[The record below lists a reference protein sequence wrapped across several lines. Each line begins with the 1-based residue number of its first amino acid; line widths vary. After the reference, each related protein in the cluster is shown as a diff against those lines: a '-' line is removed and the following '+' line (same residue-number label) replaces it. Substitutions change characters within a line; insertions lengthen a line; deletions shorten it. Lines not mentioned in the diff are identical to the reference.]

1 MITFVNIFLFT
12 FMDLFGILYFTRGGL
27 MSFNKKFFSVFFKFL
42 LIFGIMGIIVTG
54 TIIYFLAVND
64 SGHEFSASGL
74 NFSSVIYYTDED
86 GNNSEYDQ
94 IYGEQNRLWEDID
107 NMPEYLPQ
115 AFVAI
120 EDERFYEHFGFDI
133 PRTIKAT
140 FNYVFKKDSSF
151 GGSTINQ
158 QLVKNI
164 TGYDDTT
171 AKRKI
176 IEIVRA
182 IDIDRKMSKSQILE
196 LYLNTIY
203 LSQGC
208 NGVRTAAD
216 KYFGKNV
223 DELTLAECASL
234 AGITQYPTRYDPIL
248 NPEANKQKQE
258 LVLAKMLELEMIS
271 QEEYDKAVAEKLNIQ
286 NNENSTGGS
295 TQSYYTDHVLE
306 EVIAILQKELS
317 INKTMATQMVY
328 RGGLQIYSCVDP
340 DIQGAID
347 EVYSNPSK
355 TINYNED
362 KPIQSAIVVMDPYT
376 GQIKGIGGGL
386 GKKTTD
392 RGLNRATMTLR
403 QPGSVIKPLSVYAP
417 GFEYKKF
424 TPYTVFTDTPYTIGS
439 HTIKNYYSGFRGAMT
454 IKYAVEQSVN
464 TVAAKALDSIGIDKS
479 YNFLSN
485 KLKISTLDPQ
495 RDKAHSPLAL
505 GGLTNGISVL
515 ELTAA
520 YSSFVNKGIYTKPY
534 AITKIVDN
542 NGKVIFENNKQ
553 SNIAMS
559 EKTASTMLEVLQSV
573 VNVGTGTPARLSNV
587 PVGGK
592 TGTTDDDVDRWFAGV
607 TPYYAATVWVGYDV
621 QQTVTGHWVNPAA
634 ALWKAVMSK
643 VHEGL
648 EYKAFNTKEAKKSKS
663 GVCIDSGKIASD
675 LCYQDYRGSR
685 VEEDAETES
694 NEVCDLHKYVQID
707 KATDMLAGP
716 DCSLSNVEVRVQPV
730 DGTEVICTHEEEQEA
745 ETSTDEATESG
756 DIDIIVNNDEP
767 SE

>member
-1 MITFVNIFLFT
+1 MRF
-12 FMDLFGILYFTRGGL
+12 
-27 MSFNKKFFSVFFKFL
+27 SKKFFSVFFKFL
-42 LIFGIMGIIVTG
+42 LIFGVIGIIATG
-54 TIIYFLAVND
+54 VIVYFLAVND

-74 NFSSVIYYTDED
+74 NFSSVIYYTDEE
-86 GNNSEYDQ
+86 GNNVEYDQ
-94 IYGEQNRLWEDID
+94 IYGEQNRLWEEIS
-107 NMPEYLPQ
+107 NMPEYLLQ

-120 EDERFYEHFGFDI
+120 EDERFYDHFGFDI
-133 PRTIKAT
+133 PRTVKAT
-140 FNYVFKKDSSF
+140 FNYVFKRDSSF

-176 IEIVRA
+176 VEIIRA

-208 NGVRTAAD
+208 NGVKTAAN

-223 DELTLAECASL
+223 EDLTLAECASL

-258 LVLAKMLELEMIS
+258 LVLGKMLELEMITQS
-271 QEEYDKAVAEKLNIQ
+271 EHDEAVAEELNIQ
-286 NNENSTGGS
+286 NNDDSDVENN
-295 TQSYYTDHVLE
+295 QSYYTDHVIE
-306 EVIAILQKELS
+306 EVVSILQKELA

-328 RGGLQIYSCVDP
+328 RGGLQIYTCVDP
-340 DIQGAID
+340 DIQATID
-347 EVYSNPSK
+347 DVYSNPSK
-355 TINYNED
+355 TINFNEEN
-362 KPIQSAIVVMDPYT
+362 PIQSAIVVMDPYT

-386 GKKTTD
+386 GKKTSN

-403 QPGSVIKPLSVYAP
+403 QPGSSIKPLSVYAP

-424 TPYTVFTDTPYTIGS
+424 TPYTVFADTPYTIGN

-464 TVAAKALDSIGIDKS
+464 TVAAKALDSIGIGKS
-479 YNFLSN
+479 YNFLSE
-485 KLKISTLDPQ
+485 KLKISTLDPV

-505 GGLTNGISVL
+505 GGLTNGVSVL

-520 YSSFVNKGIYTKPY
+520 YSAFVNKGVYTKPY
-534 AITKIVDN
+534 AVEMITDS
-542 NGKVIFENNKQ
+542 NGKVIFENTRKCNV
-553 SNIAMS
+553 AMS
-559 EKTASTMLEVLQSV
+559 ERTASTMLDVLQSV
-573 VNVGTGTPARLSNV
+573 VNVGTGTPARLPNM

-592 TGTTDDDVDRWFAGV
+592 TGTTDDDVDRWFVGV
-607 TPYYAATVWVGYDV
+607 TPYYTAAVWVGYDV
-621 QQTVTGHWVNPAA
+621 QKTITGYSVNPAA

-643 VHEGL
+643 AHQGL
-648 EYKAFNTKEAKKSKS
+648 QYKAFNSKEAANVEDS
-663 GVCIDSGKIASD
+663 VCMDSGKVAGD

-685 VEEDAETES
+685 VVNDREPVS

-707 KATDMLAGP
+707 KTTGQVAGSECNLH
-716 DCSLSNVEVRVQPV
+716 DLEVRVQPI
-730 DGTEVICTHEEEQEA
+730 DGTEIICSHPEGTEQTA
-745 ETSTDEATESG
+745 ELKQNDV
-756 DIDIIVNNDEP
+756 DIITSNNEP
-767 SE
+767 TE

>member
-1 MITFVNIFLFT
+1 
-12 FMDLFGILYFTRGGL
+12 

-42 LIFGIMGIIVTG
+42 LIFGIIGIIATSA
-54 TIIYFLAVND
+54 IIYFLAVKD
-64 SGHEFSASGL
+64 SGYEFSASGL
-74 NFSSVIYYTDED
+74 NFSSVIYYTDDE
-86 GNNSEYDQ
+86 GNKVEYDQ
-94 IYGEQNRLWEDID
+94 IHGEQNRLWEEID
-107 NMPEYLPQ
+107 DMPEYLPQ

-120 EDERFYEHFGFDI
+120 EDERFYDHFGFDI

-140 FNYVFKKDSSF
+140 FNYVFKRDSSF

-176 IEIVRA
+176 IEIIRA
-182 IDIDRKMSKSQILE
+182 IDIDRKMSKTQILE

-208 NGVRTAAD
+208 NGVKTAAN
-216 KYFGKNV
+216 KYFGKSV

-258 LVLAKMLELEMIS
+258 LVLGKMLELEMIT
-271 QEEYDKAVAEKLNIQ
+271 QEEYDEAVAEKLDIQ
-286 NNENSTGGS
+286 NNEDSTIES
-295 TQSYYTDHVLE
+295 SQSYYTDHIID
-306 EVIAILQKELS
+306 EVVSILQKELA

-328 RGGLQIYSCVDP
+328 RGGLQIYSTVDP
-340 DIQGAID
+340 KIQDTID
-347 EVYSNPSK
+347 DVYSNPSK
-355 TINYNED
+355 TIKFNEE

-386 GKKTTD
+386 GKKTSD

-403 QPGSVIKPLSVYAP
+403 QPGSSIKPLSVYAP

-424 TPYTVFTDTPYTIGS
+424 TPYTVFADTPYTIGS

-454 IKYAVEQSVN
+454 VKYAVEQSVN

-479 YNFLSN
+479 YNFLSE

-505 GGLTNGISVL
+505 GGLTNGVSVL

-534 AITKIVDN
+534 AVEVIKDN
-542 NGKVIFENNKQ
+542 DGKVIYENRKQ
-553 SNIAMS
+553 SSIAMS
-559 EKTASTMLEVLQSV
+559 ESTAATMLDVLQSV
-573 VNVGTGTPARLSNV
+573 VNVGTGTPARLPNM

-592 TGTTDDDVDRWFAGV
+592 TGTTDDDVDRWFVGI
-607 TPYYAATVWVGYDV
+607 TPYYTASVWVGYDV
-621 QQTVTGHWVNPAA
+621 QQTITGYSVNPAA
-634 ALWKAVMSK
+634 ALWKAVMSEAHK
-643 VHEGL
+643 GL
-648 EYKAFNTKEAKKSKS
+648 EYKAFNSKVSAKANRD
-663 GVCIDSGKIASD
+663 VCLDSGKIASD
-675 LCYQDYRGSR
+675 LCYQDYRGNR
-685 VEEDAETES
+685 VVDDQEAS
-694 NEVCDLHKYVQID
+694 GSEVCSLHKYVQVD
-707 KATDMLAGP
+707 KTTGKIAGTECMLN
-716 DCSLSNVEVRVQPV
+716 DIEVRIQPV
-730 DGTEVICTHEEEQEA
+730 HGNEETCTHSSGGAQ
-745 ETSTDEATESG
+745 SDVDIISG
-756 DIDIIVNNDEP
+756 DDQP

>member
-1 MITFVNIFLFT
+1 
-12 FMDLFGILYFTRGGL
+12 

-42 LIFGIMGIIVTG
+42 LIFGIIGIIATG
-54 TIIYFLAVND
+54 GIVYYMAVND

-86 GNNSEYDQ
+86 GNAMEYDQ
-94 IYGEQNRLWEDID
+94 IHGEQNRLWEEISD
-107 NMPEYLPQ
+107 MPEYLPQ
-115 AFVAI
+115 AFIAI

-140 FNYVFKKDSSF
+140 FNYLVNKDSSF

-176 IEIVRA
+176 VEIIRA

-208 NGVRTAAD
+208 NGVKTAAN
-216 KYFGKNV
+216 KYFGKSV
-223 DELTLAECASL
+223 SELTLAESASL

-248 NPEANKQKQE
+248 NPEANKEKQE
-258 LVLAKMLELEMIS
+258 VVLAKMLELEMIT
-271 QEEYDKAVAEKLNIQ
+271 QDEYDEAVAEKLNIQ
-286 NNENSTGGS
+286 NNDDAEMGS
-295 TQSYYTDHVLE
+295 SQSYYTDHVIE
-306 EVIAILQKELS
+306 EVISILQKELA
-317 INKTMATQMVY
+317 INKTMATQMMY
-328 RGGLQIYSCVDP
+328 RGGLQVYTSVDP
-340 DIQGAID
+340 EIQATID
-347 EVYSNPSK
+347 DVYSNPSK
-355 TINYNED
+355 TIRFNEE

-386 GKKTTD
+386 GKKTSD

-403 QPGSVIKPLSVYAP
+403 QPGSAIKPLSVYAP

-424 TPYTVFTDTPYTIGS
+424 TPYTVFTDTPYKIGN

-454 IKYAVEQSVN
+454 VKYAVEQSVN
-464 TVAAKALDSIGIDKS
+464 TVAAKALDTIGIDKS
-479 YNFLSN
+479 YNFLSE
-485 KLKISTLDPQ
+485 KLKISTLDPE

-505 GGLTNGISVL
+505 GGLTNGMSVL
-515 ELTAA
+515 EITAA
-520 YSSFVNKGIYTKPY
+520 YSAFVNKGVYTKPY
-534 AITKIVDN
+534 AVEMIKDN
-542 NGKVIFENNKQ
+542 NGKVIFENTRR

-559 EKTASTMLEVLQSV
+559 ESTAATMLDVLQSV

-592 TGTTDDDVDRWFAGV
+592 TGTTDDDIDRWFVGV
-607 TPYYAATVWVGYDV
+607 TPYYTAAVWVGYDV
-621 QQTVTGHWVNPAA
+621 QQTVSGYSVNPAA
-634 ALWKAVMSK
+634 ALWRAVMSK
-643 VHEGL
+643 VHQGL
-648 EYKAFNTKEAKKSKS
+648 EYKSFNTKASAKEER
-663 GVCIDSGKIASD
+663 GVCMDSGKIASD

-685 VEEDAETES
+685 VVTDREVVGD
-694 NEVCDLHKYVQID
+694 EVCSLHKYVQID
-707 KATDMLAGP
+707 KTTGRIAGSEC
-716 DCSLSNVEVRVQPV
+716 DLKNVEVRVQP
-730 DGTEVICTHEEEQEA
+730 
-745 ETSTDEATESG
+745 STG
-756 DIDIIVNNDEP
+756 DEP
-767 SE
+767 TCRHSAPNSTSIESPQSNIDVIAENNEPTE